1 MSLRA
6 RLLWSVSLGV
16 VLIWA
21 ATLALSVHRARHEVD
36 ELFDTEL
43 IRLARQVQ
51 STLGVL
57 PASSVNVPMPKVRP
71 PKAAA
76 SPPPPPPASEEAEK
90 P

>member
-1 MSLRA
+1 MADSDEPK
-6 RLLWSVSLGV
+6 LLG
-16 VLIWA
+16 
-21 ATLALSVHRARHEVD
+21 
-36 ELFDTEL
+36 
-43 IRLARQVQ
+43 RQYRIDG
-51 STLGVL
+51 GVL